1 MIDLKNKNKEK
12 EQRELLKREWL
23 AREAAQSKRIALDK
37 VRKEKDDAA
46 KLATIEL
53 EQNKVSEES
62 KRLKLEQEQWEQKK
76 IYEKERKKEK
86 NEIEKMKYN
95 LKNEMNEKDEL
106 SKKLK
111 DKEEKLIAKEKEWR
125 AQREA
130 TTLRENE
137 LNALRRQMGD
147 EKLNLKNKLENEIK
161 KKNIEIERIELQK
174 EQKVNKA
181 NAVPQNVVCNYR

>member
-1 MIDLKNKNKEK
+1 
-12 EQRELLKREWL
+12 
-23 AREAAQSKRIALDK
+23 
-37 VRKEKDDAA
+37 
-46 KLATIEL
+46 
-53 EQNKVSEES
+53 
-62 KRLKLEQEQWEQKK
+62 
-76 IYEKERKKEK
+76 
-86 NEIEKMKYN
+86 MKYN

-181 NAVPQNVVCNYR
+181 NAVSKM

>member
-181 NAVPQNVVCNYR
+181 NAVSKCTFNYR

>member
-111 DKEEKLIAKEKEWR
+111 DKEEKLIEKEKEWR

-181 NAVPQNVVCNYR
+181 NAVSNVPVNYR

>member
-174 EQKVNKA
+174 EQKVSTK
-181 NAVPQNVVCNYR
+181 RTLFRKM

>member
-174 EQKVNKA
+174 EQKVNKKCD
-181 NAVPQNVVCNYR
+181 AVSKRSCNYR

>member
-1 MIDLKNKNKEK
+1 
-12 EQRELLKREWL
+12 
-23 AREAAQSKRIALDK
+23 
-37 VRKEKDDAA
+37 
-46 KLATIEL
+46 
-53 EQNKVSEES
+53 
-62 KRLKLEQEQWEQKK
+62 
-76 IYEKERKKEK
+76 
-86 NEIEKMKYN
+86 MKYN

-111 DKEEKLIAKEKEWR
+111 DKEEKLIEKEKEWR

-181 NAVPQNVVCNYR
+181 NAVPQNVAVNYR

>member
-1 MIDLKNKNKEK
+1 
-12 EQRELLKREWL
+12 
-23 AREAAQSKRIALDK
+23 
-37 VRKEKDDAA
+37 
-46 KLATIEL
+46 
-53 EQNKVSEES
+53 
-62 KRLKLEQEQWEQKK
+62 
-76 IYEKERKKEK
+76 
-86 NEIEKMKYN
+86 MKYN
-95 LKNEMNEKDEL
+95 LKNEINEKDEL

-111 DKEEKLIAKEKEWR
+111 DKEEKLIEKEKEWR

-181 NAVPQNVVCNYR
+181 NAVSKRSC

>member
-1 MIDLKNKNKEK
+1 MQVIMLLWIRRLFNHIYLLAISVEI
-12 EQRELLKREWL
+12 ELLF
-23 AREAAQSKRIALDK
+23 
-37 VRKEKDDAA
+37 
-46 KLATIEL
+46 
-53 EQNKVSEES
+53 
-62 KRLKLEQEQWEQKK
+62 
-76 IYEKERKKEK
+76 
-86 NEIEKMKYN
+86 
-95 LKNEMNEKDEL
+95 
-106 SKKLK
+106 KKLK

-130 TTLRENE
+130 ATLRENE

-181 NAVPQNVVCNYR
+181 NAVSKCSC

>member
-181 NAVPQNVVCNYR
+181 NAVSNVAVNYR